1 MRVGVFHG
9 SNHQWAVTD
18 FGLEAVKPGASSKYP
33 IPAERLTDKGGADD
47 SLYIWPWHMA
57 EKTWI
62 DMDAFIEA
70 FRKALEFHRNG
81 EVDQEIFDKSITV
94 AYARI
99 AQDREAR
106 NKASDVPKSRFERLR
121 SLAKDWKI

>member
-1 MRVGVFHG
+1 MAARSSSLVLSGCVWKCFMALFQ
-9 SNHQWAVTD
+9 NHQWAVTE

-33 IPAERLTDKGGADD
+33 IPAERLTDKGGAND
-47 SLYIWPWHMA
+47 SLYIWPWFMA

-70 FRKALEFHRNG
+70 FRKALEFHHKG
-81 EVDQEIFDKSITV
+81 EVDREILDKSV
-94 AYARI
+94 AAAHARI

-106 NKASDVPKSRFERLR
+106 KKASDVP
-121 SLAKDWKI
+121 